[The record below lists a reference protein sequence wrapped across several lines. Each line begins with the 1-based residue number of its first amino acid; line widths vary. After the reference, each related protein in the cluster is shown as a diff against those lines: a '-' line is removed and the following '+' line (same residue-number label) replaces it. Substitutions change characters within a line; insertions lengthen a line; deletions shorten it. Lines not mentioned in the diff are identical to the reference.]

1 MNSFRYLQN
10 QLIKVAL
17 TASVAVMALGSSHAQ
32 QALPPVPGNV
42 DVAPPAP
49 VQSLPE
55 GASIKGARETIS
67 NMSSEAG
74 KSLEKLMGGT
84 VNSRTSTEVG
94 AMAERKRSIM
104 MLELQRDEAK
114 LAKELFFELEG
125 GKDKTEEEI
134 NRLKEENTTLKSS
147 LEEAKKQ
154 PINSSPSYSLNPV
167 VTEIV
172 GAGGGLKAT
181 VSFPGSGSVVASP
194 GTILQNGWKVKS
206 VSSKGVVVDDAGTRR
221 TLGFGKAFN

>member
-1 MNSFRYLQN
+1 MNSFRYLKTR
-10 QLIKVAL
+10 LIKTVF
-17 TASVAVMALGSSHAQ
+17 TASVAVMLSGVSNAQQVLPSASGSVDANPPPF
-32 QALPPVPGNV
+32 QALP
-42 DVAPPAP
+42 D
-49 VQSLPE
+49 
-55 GASIKGARETIS
+55 GATIKGARETIS

-74 KSLEKLMGGT
+74 KSLEKLMGGA

-134 NRLKEENTTLKSS
+134 NRLQEENTSLKSS

-154 PINSSPSYSLNPV
+154 PAAAVSSYAANPV

-172 GAGGGLKAT
+172 GSGGGLRAT
-181 VSFPGSGSVVASP
+181 VSYPGSGSIIASP
-194 GTILQNGWKVKS
+194 GAILQNGWKVIS
-206 VSSKGVVVDDAGTRR
+206 VSSKGVVADDGGTRR